1 MSQPSIKIA
10 IAGIGTV
17 GNGVLD
23 LLLKNKV
30 MEKHNISVVAIASRR
45 KIKKKNLKL
54 KNTKFFNDAKSF
66 LKFDDFDVLIELI
79 GGEEGIAKEIVFNA
93 LSSGKRVITAN
104 KALVSKHWI
113 EIKKLC
119 NQNNTSVKFEAAVAG
134 GVPIIKIIQEFLS
147 SNKISKI
154 YGILNGTSNFILTD
168 MLSKNLT
175 FEKTLKKAQDFGF
188 AESDPSFDIDGIDA
202 AHKLSILA
210 SLAFNIN
217 CNLKKMLIE
226 GIRDIDLVDL
236 KYSYELG
243 YKIKLLAITHLKSK
257 NLLCSVYP
265 CLINQNDLIASVD
278 GVYNGVIVESDFCNK
293 SFLQGEGAGAF
304 PTATSVI
311 SDLIS
316 ISKKPNDD
324 FNLNQKIIKHKN
336 LKLSER
342 FGSYYLRFS
351 TIDKSGVISDITK
364 EFKKNNI
371 SMKSMLQKDKN
382 PNSKNATI
390 VVTTHNCLEKDIR
403 KALIKIN
410 ELKFIVRKTVMI
422 RIENF

>member
-45 KIKKKNLKL
+45 KIKNNNLNL

-66 LKFDDFDVLIELI
+66 LKFNDFDVLIELI

-113 EIKKLC
+113 EIKKIC
-119 NQNNTSVKFEAAVAG
+119 NQNNSSIKFEAAVAG
-134 GVPIIKIIQEFLS
+134 GIPIIKIIQEFLS

-175 FEKTLKKAQDFGF
+175 FERILKKAQDLGY
-188 AESDPSFDIDGIDA
+188 AESDPSFDIDGVDA

-217 CNLKKMLIE
+217 CNLRNF
-226 GIRDIDLVDL
+226 GFSDI
-236 KYSYELG
+236 
-243 YKIKLLAITHLKSK
+243 
-257 NLLCSVYP
+257 SV
-265 CLINQNDLIASVD
+265 LWDS
-278 GVYNGVIVESDFCNK
+278 SRK
-293 SFLQGEGAGAF
+293 SF
-304 PTATSVI
+304 
-311 SDLIS
+311 
-316 ISKKPNDD
+316 
-324 FNLNQKIIKHKN
+324 NL
-336 LKLSER
+336 
-342 FGSYYLRFS
+342 
-351 TIDKSGVISDITK
+351 
-364 EFKKNNI
+364 
-371 SMKSMLQKDKN
+371 
-382 PNSKNATI
+382 A
-390 VVTTHNCLEKDIR
+390 
-403 KALIKIN
+403 
-410 ELKFIVRKTVMI
+410 
-422 RIENF
+422 